1 MTYINRIFGSV
12 EAIAEN
18 EIKEGDIILK
28 KWEDYIDTIPEKK
41 KIIAKLPYAFD
52 ERSAPLRR
60 LKQLLT
66 LEIVDIQVTKKE
78 ENDMIKNI
86 ESLEHSKRMKRIK
99 RLEACL
105 GYVESHDKYIYYL
118 LCHLYVILK
127 SEWHLLEKLEKN
139 KDIRKY
145 RKLVGLLT
153 SELTME
159 RKVLNQMYDVDEFH
173 DIFVALV
180 KREKVIKS
188 MDAKEKRLLRLMQKR
203 MDKISSGEISTGI
216 TLAWGKAVFNA
227 VKVKVKEAYDKRILT
242 QHPQIDTRFVNGPEF
257 VDLVRETIQNL
268 RKREVSEQMI
278 NVFVHVFREWFNSK
292 LD

>member
-1 MTYINRIFGSV
+1 
-12 EAIAEN
+12 
-18 EIKEGDIILK
+18 
-28 KWEDYIDTIPEKK
+28 
-41 KIIAKLPYAFD
+41 
-52 ERSAPLRR
+52 
-60 LKQLLT
+60 
-66 LEIVDIQVTKKE
+66 
-78 ENDMIKNI
+78 
-86 ESLEHSKRMKRIK
+86 
-99 RLEACL
+99 
-105 GYVESHDKYIYYL
+105 
-118 LCHLYVILK
+118 
-127 SEWHLLEKLEKN
+127 
-139 KDIRKY
+139 
-145 RKLVGLLT
+145 
-153 SELTME
+153 
-159 RKVLNQMYDVDEFH
+159 
-173 DIFVALV
+173 
-180 KREKVIKS
+180 